1 MKCTSINNISYLNT
15 WINTIENDVNTS
27 NLKNHT
33 TWENVI
39 AFRYPEIDNTL
50 YIYLQSKL
58 ENLKIEFENNFQIAL
73 LCSIRNL
80 ARIIKQTNDVE
91 LKLTHANKFSDKTKK
106 MHSLLNIY
114 TTLAQGPFFDELDI
128 LNSLISILEKKDYTK
143 KTLTPAIEFLS
154 SKKHDFSK
162 FSLLAD
168 SDIRNAKDHNDVSY
182 NNYNFVFKYKVG
194 KQSTCKTVDH
204 STFIN
209 NFRNLLQGIKTFIR
223 VIIEI
228 ISNEKINNDDLIN
241 YIVPEKKFDW
251 FSLLLTT
258 YKISCEQFES
268 YPIID
273 NRTQIALSFN
283 GLDVNE
289 DNRLWFLVKSAV
301 MAALFIDNE
310 GLNFDRIF
318 INFKSPR
325 TITSFIALPAKK
337 ISQYL
342 KKEISFDTLL
352 KHVDGCLWPINHDTQ
367 PLQDINYHDID
378 LANYSIREI
387 EDISSEDKK
396 VLKAIIIAPNI
407 TTVEQVKVMAK
418 DAVDLLKK
426 QPNGGKQSFKTKHGS
441 FLADRI
447 YCVVYKSEKGNR
459 SLFEDNSNFITTIQ
473 FDKNNFFE
481 INSTNPLLS
490 PLKSEIQ
497 ENMEFRWNPNF
508 AAEI

>member
-1 MKCTSINNISYLNT
+1 MKCTSINDISYLNT

-33 TWENVI
+33 IWENVI
-39 AFRYPEIDNTL
+39 VSRYPETDDSL
-50 YIYLQSKL
+50 YMYLQSKL
-58 ENLKIEFENNFQIAL
+58 ENLKTGFGNNFQTAL

-80 ARIIKQTNDVE
+80 ARIIKQTNDAE
-91 LKLTHANKFSDKTKK
+91 LKLKHANKFSDKTEK
-106 MHSLLNIY
+106 MHILLNIY

-128 LNSLISILEKKDYTK
+128 LNSLISILDKKDYTE

-154 SKKHDFSK
+154 SKKNDFSK

-168 SDIRNAKDHNDVSY
+168 SNIRNAKDHNDVSY
-182 NNYNFVFKYKVG
+182 NNYSFAFKYKVG
-194 KQSTCKTVDH
+194 KQSKCKTVDY
-204 STFIN
+204 SIFIN
-209 NFRNLLQGIKTFIR
+209 NLKNLLQGIKTFIQ
-223 VIIEI
+223 VIVEI

-241 YIVPEKKFDW
+241 YIVPEKRFDW

-258 YKISCEQFES
+258 YKISCEQFER
-268 YPIID
+268 YPIMG

-301 MAALFIDNE
+301 MVSLFADNE

-342 KKEISFDTLL
+342 KKEISFNTLL
-352 KHVDGCLWPINHDTQ
+352 NHVDGCLWPVNHDTQ
-367 PLQDINYHDID
+367 PLQDINYHDITSAD
-378 LANYSIREI
+378 YSIREI

-396 VLKAIIIAPNI
+396 VLKAIIISPNI
-407 TTVEQVKVMAK
+407 TTVEQVKVVVK
-418 DAVDLLKK
+418 DAVDLLKS
-426 QPNGGKQSFKTKHGS
+426 QPNGGNQSFKTKHGS
-441 FLADRI
+441 FPADRI
-447 YCVVYKSEKGNR
+447 YCVVYKSEEGNR

-473 FDKNNFFE
+473 FDVDNSFE
-481 INSTNPLLS
+481 INSTNPPLS
-490 PLKSEIQ
+490 PLKRELQ
-497 ENMEFRWNPNF
+497 GNMEFRWNPNF
-508 AAEI
+508 VGEI